1 MVRYETE
8 TNKAFGL
15 TWKMKSDRRALERLQ
30 DLSGSKNKAIISA
43 INGYFEQEN
52 DLAETIRETI
62 MECLRDMSVVQT
74 QAEPTTETLSEEENE
89 LMDSLDMF
97 LGG

>member
-1 MVRYETE
+1 
-8 TNKAFGL
+8 
-15 TWKMKSDRRALERLQ
+15 
-30 DLSGSKNKAIISA
+30 
-43 INGYFEQEN
+43 
-52 DLAETIRETI
+52 
-62 MECLRDMSVVQT
+62 MSVVQT

>member
-1 MVRYETE
+1 MQ
-8 TNKAFGL
+8 GL
-15 TWKMKSDRRALERLQ
+15 SD
-30 DLSGSKNKAIISA
+30 SKNKAVISA
-43 INGYFEQEN
+43 INRYFEQEN
-52 DLAETIRETI
+52 NLEGTIRETI
-62 MECLRDMSVVQT
+62 KECLREVSVVQT